1 MYKYLLKIINFSHF
15 NINDALRKPTTK
27 ENLILPGGDIM
38 DEPIYGDIYTVDTS
52 GSTIMCG

>member
-1 MYKYLLKIINFSHF
+1 MKHWGCKAPTSFSSFLYLYYYNG
-15 NINDALRKPTTK
+15 TTK
-27 ENLILPGGDIM
+27 ENLILPGGDIV